1 MNIGAR
7 IHERHTGESAQHEY
21 ARYIAEQ
28 IETRTAAHETE
39 VAPIRDRIARLEAEL
54 AEKEQALRRDTGF
67 RAWQLQD
74 WFCCSPYWQEQRAA
88 RYRKSVR
95 IGEVSVAVRTT
106 KATVRIMDAAVFA
119 NNFPD
124 LCIATLDATAVK
136 GRFAVVELEA
146 TDQVTGE
153 VTARLA
159 VRDTETD
166 ELLPESLALAVPAT
180 DKVTVACGKLHLSAN
195 SEETPEEDE

>member
-1 MNIGAR
+1 MTR
-7 IHERHTGESAQHEY
+7 IHERHPGAAAQHEY

-39 VAPIRDRIARLEAEL
+39 VAPIRERITRLEAEL

-74 WFCCSPYWQEQRAA
+74 WFSCSPYWQEQRAA
-88 RYRKSVR
+88 RDRKSVR
-95 IGEVSVAVRTT
+95 IGEVAVALRTT
-106 KATVRIMDAAVFA
+106 KASVRIMDLAIFA

-124 LCIATLDATAVK
+124 LCIATPDAAAVK
-136 GRFAVVELEA
+136 ERFAVVMIEA
-146 TDQVTGE
+146 TDQTTGE
-153 VTARLA
+153 VISRLV
-159 VRDTETD
+159 VRDTLTGETQPD
-166 ELLPESLALAVPAT
+166 ALVLAVPAA
-180 DKVTVACGKLHLSAN
+180 DKVTVTCAGQKLSAN